1 MSSNLVVVNSRQWY
15 TWDMNKGAPSTD
27 KTRSVEFDCR
37 HGEAFC
43 PLYHRAVEVVGRR
56 WAGAVLRA
64 MLAGATRFGE
74 IRGAIPGLTNRMLSE
89 RLKDFEAEGI
99 VEREVI
105 PEKPVRVEY
114 RLTEKGRAL
123 NSAVDAL
130 TAWAEEW
137 VQPVENVS
145 YGG

>member
-1 MSSNLVVVNSRQWY
+1 MMR
-15 TWDMNKGAPSTD
+15 GAPSTD
-27 KTRSVEFDCR
+27 KTRSVEFDCQ
-37 HGEAFC
+37 HAEAFC
-43 PLYHRAVEVVGRR
+43 PQYHRAMEIVGRR
-56 WAGAVLRA
+56 WAGAILRA

-114 RLTEKGRAL
+114 CLTEKGRAL
-123 NSAVDAL
+123 SAAVEAL
-130 TAWAEEW
+130 SEWAEEW
-137 VQPVENVS
+137 VEPVENVS
-145 YGG
+145 DGG

>member
-1 MSSNLVVVNSRQWY
+1 MMR
-15 TWDMNKGAPSTD
+15 GAASTG
-27 KTRSVEFDCR
+27 KTRSVELDCQQA
-37 HGEAFC
+37 EAFC
-43 PLYHRAVEVVGRR
+43 PLYHRAVEIVGRR
-56 WAGAVLRA
+56 WAGAILRA

-74 IRGAIPGLTNRMLSE
+74 IRGAIPDLTNRMLSE

-123 NSAVDAL
+123 SAA
-130 TAWAEEW
+130 
-137 VQPVENVS
+137 
-145 YGG
+145 

>member
-1 MSSNLVVVNSRQWY
+1 MK
-15 TWDMNKGAPSTD
+15 KGLASTN
-27 KTRSVEFDCR
+27 KTRRVEPDCY
-37 HGEAFC
+37 HAEAFC
-43 PLYHRAVEVVGRR
+43 PLYHRAMEIVGRR

-74 IRGAIPGLTNRMLSE
+74 IRGAIPDLTNRMLSE

-114 RLTEKGRAL
+114 HLTEKGRAL
-123 NSAVDAL
+123 SSAVEAL
-130 TAWAEEW
+130 SEWAEEW
-137 VQPVENVS
+137 VEPAENVS
-145 YGG
+145 GGG

>member
-1 MSSNLVVVNSRQWY
+1 MK
-15 TWDMNKGAPSTD
+15 KGLASTD
-27 KTRSVEFDCR
+27 RTRSVEPDCYQA
-37 HGEAFC
+37 EAFC
-43 PLYHRAVEVVGRR
+43 PLYHRAMEIVGRR

-74 IRGAIPGLTNRMLSE
+74 IRGAIPDLTNRMLSE

-114 RLTEKGRAL
+114 HLTEKGRAL
-123 NSAVDAL
+123 SSAVEAL
-130 TAWAEEW
+130 SEWAEEW
-137 VQPVENVS
+137 VEPAENVS
-145 YGG
+145 GGG

>member
-1 MSSNLVVVNSRQWY
+1 MK
-15 TWDMNKGAPSTD
+15 KGLASTN
-27 KTRSVEFDCR
+27 KTRSVEPDCR
-37 HGEAFC
+37 HAEAFC
-43 PLYHRAVEVVGRR
+43 PLYHQAVEVVGRR
-56 WAGAVLRA
+56 WAGAVLKA

-123 NSAVDAL
+123 SSAVEAL
-130 TAWAEEW
+130 SAWAEEW
-137 VQPVENVS
+137 VEPVENVS
-145 YGG
+145 DGG

>member
-1 MSSNLVVVNSRQWY
+1 MMRG
-15 TWDMNKGAPSTD
+15 TPSTG
-27 KTRSVEFDCR
+27 KTRSVEFEC
-37 HGEAFC
+37 HHAEAFC
-43 PLYHRAVEVVGRR
+43 PLYHRAVEIVGRR
-56 WAGAVLRA
+56 WAGAILKA

-74 IRGAIPGLTNRMLSE
+74 IRGAIPDLTNRMLSE

-123 NSAVDAL
+123 SSAVEAL
-130 TAWAEEW
+130 SEWAEEW
-137 VQPVENVS
+137 VEPVENVS
-145 YGG
+145 DGG

>member
-1 MSSNLVVVNSRQWY
+1 MER
-15 TWDMNKGAPSTD
+15 GAASTG
-27 KTRSVEFDCR
+27 KTGRVGLDCH
-37 HGEAFC
+37 HGETFC
-43 PLYHRAVEVVGRR
+43 PLYHRAVEIVGRR

-74 IRGAIPGLTNRMLSE
+74 IQGAIPGLTNRMLSE

-123 NSAVDAL
+123 SSAVEAL
-130 TAWAEEW
+130 SAWAEEW
-137 VQPVENVS
+137 IEQPAENAPNS
-145 YGG
+145 G

>member
-1 MSSNLVVVNSRQWY
+1 MK
-15 TWDMNKGAPSTD
+15 KGLASTD

-37 HGEAFC
+37 HAKAFC

-56 WAGAVLRA
+56 WAGAVLKA

-114 RLTEKGRAL
+114 HLTEKGWAL
-123 NSAVDAL
+123 SSAVEAL

-137 VQPVENVS
+137 IEPAENVS
-145 YGG
+145 DGG